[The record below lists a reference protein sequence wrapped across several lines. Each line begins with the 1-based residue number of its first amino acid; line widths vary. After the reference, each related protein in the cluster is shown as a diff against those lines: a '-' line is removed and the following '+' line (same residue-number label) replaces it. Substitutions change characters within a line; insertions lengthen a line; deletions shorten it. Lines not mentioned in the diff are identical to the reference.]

1 MTRFALVI
9 AIALAAGC
17 DDGTPTGSTCPTS
30 NAPTYGSFGQ
40 VFFTKYCASCH
51 SSSAANRN
59 GAPDDFNFDTEAEI
73 KQHAADID
81 TEAASGPKATNTAMP
96 ELDADVPQ
104 GPSMDDRVL
113 LGQFLACEEQ
123 SN

>member
-1 MTRFALVI
+1 MTRFAFVI
-9 AIALAAGC
+9 AIALVVGC
-17 DDGTPTGSTCPTS
+17 DDGTPTASTCPTS
-30 NAPTYGSFGQ
+30 NAPTYGSFGE
-40 VFFTKYCASCH
+40 VFFTTYCTGCH
-51 SSSAANRN
+51 SASAADRD

-96 ELDADVPQ
+96 ELDSAVPQ
-104 GPSMDDRVL
+104 APSTDERAL
-113 LGQFLACEEQ
+113 LGQFLACEQQ